1 MKNEK
6 LHKGM
11 FDGSFS
17 YEDFEFENLE
27 DSLLNLDEFVNNVK
41 NLQKKNNEAAKINDV
56 TNIFEL
62 CYILRYLTSTHAD
75 EVNNYVKLLVKEIF
89 TFWLDWK
96 SKDSEH
102 NDPKKFMISTITIPE
117 IIHRIY
123 MYVQYCIKIDKL
135 NKEAKKARE
144 KQEEK
149 DGSVVNTLRKIFE
162 VHNDY
167 FKCCYYI
174 DKLTNVLHYSST
186 IFYTNCKAGTDS
198 VINNCI
204 AKISKK
210 HSADMSYMLQHL
222 TDDNYD
228 TTIQIVKDTITKDLD
243 RLKDSIAEDKLKQFN
258 VFTEDDFGLIQE
270 NNIQENSN
278 ENSTDKEDEHVN
290 DITNSLNEISFGLN
304 EISFDKLLDFV
315 ADICYYSLDAGNVY
329 TFKFP
334 SVIKYDKKNGI
345 TKSNIIHQL
354 ENKIKYDKKYKITIN
369 SIDKYYKVYDSI
381 IIELEK

>member
-6 LHKGM
+6 LHKGI

-27 DSLLNLDEFVNNVK
+27 NSLLNLDEFVNNVK

-62 CYILRYLTSTHAD
+62 CYILRYLTSTHASGVD
-75 EVNNYVKLLVKEIF
+75 DYVKLLVKEIF
-89 TFWLDWK
+89 AFWLNWK

-102 NDPKKFMISTITIPE
+102 NDPEKFMISAITIPE

-123 MYVQYCIKIDKL
+123 MYVQYYVKIDKL
-135 NKEAKKARE
+135 NKEAKIARE

-167 FKCCYYI
+167 FKCYYYI
-174 DKLTNVLHYSST
+174 DTLTNVLHYSST

-198 VINNCI
+198 VIDSYI

-243 RLKDSIAEDKLKQFN
+243 RLRDSIVKGNLKQFN

-270 NNIQENSN
+270 NNAQENSN
-278 ENSTDKEDEHVN
+278 ENTINEEREPVN
-290 DITNSLNEISFGLN
+290 DITNSLNEM
-304 EISFDKLLDFV
+304 SFDKLLDFV
-315 ADICYYSLDAGNVY
+315 ADCCHYSLDNGNVY
-329 TFKFP
+329 VFKFP
-334 SVIKYDKKNGI
+334 SVIKYDKKHGI

-354 ENKIKYDKKYKITIN
+354 ENKIKYDKKYKITVN

-381 IIELEK
+381 TIELEK